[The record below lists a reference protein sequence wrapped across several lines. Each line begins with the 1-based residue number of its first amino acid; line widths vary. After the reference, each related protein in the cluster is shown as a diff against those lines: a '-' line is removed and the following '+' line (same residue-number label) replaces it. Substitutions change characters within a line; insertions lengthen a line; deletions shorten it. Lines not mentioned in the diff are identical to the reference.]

1 MGGNPRVYYAY
12 WSLSIAIVKA
22 IARSKRTRVD
32 RVAYWPR
39 ETKAAK
45 RLVYTVQLLIAM
57 LFCTRETTG
66 FFTS

>member
-1 MGGNPRVYYAY
+1 MEITHTE
-12 WSLSIAIVKA
+12 SLAIVKA

-32 RVAYWPR
+32 GGAYWPR

-66 FFTS
+66 FFIL